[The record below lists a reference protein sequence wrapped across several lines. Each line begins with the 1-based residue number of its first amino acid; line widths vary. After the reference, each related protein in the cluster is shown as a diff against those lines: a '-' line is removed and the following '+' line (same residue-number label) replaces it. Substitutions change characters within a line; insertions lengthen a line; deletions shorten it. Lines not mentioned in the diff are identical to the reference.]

1 MFETPEFWVAVAFV
15 IFIAGTGRTIWRG
28 AAGALD
34 RRAAAIKE
42 ELEEA
47 QRLRADAQ
55 HLLADFQRKQRQAV
69 QEAEGIVAHAEEEA
83 ERLRERAARNLEAMV
98 ARREQQA
105 KDRIAQAEAQA
116 LADVRAAAV
125 DAAIGAARR
134 LIADSLDAKRAGA
147 LIDDAI
153 KELPDKLH

>member
-1 MFETPEFWVAVAFV
+1 MIESPEFWVAVAFV
-15 IFIAGTGRTIWRG
+15 ILVAGAGRTIWRRV
-28 AAGALD
+28 AGALD
-34 RRAAAIKE
+34 GRAEAIKG

-47 QRLRADAQ
+47 QRLREEAQ
-55 HLLADFQRKQRQAV
+55 HLLAEFQRKQRQAV
-69 QEAEGIVAHAEEEA
+69 EEAEGIVAHAEEEA
-83 ERLRERAARNLEAMV
+83 ERLRQRAARNLEAAV

-116 LADVRAAAV
+116 LADVRAVAV

-134 LIADSLDAKRAGA
+134 LIADSLDAKRGGA